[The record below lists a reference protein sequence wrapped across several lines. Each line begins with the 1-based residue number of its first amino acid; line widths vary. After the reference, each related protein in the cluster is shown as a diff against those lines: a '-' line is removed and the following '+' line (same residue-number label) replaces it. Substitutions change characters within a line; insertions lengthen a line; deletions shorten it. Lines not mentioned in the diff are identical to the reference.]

1 MSDMVSLALVESVID
16 AQKDLVAIFH
26 NDELIMTNKAFN
38 DFFAVSSCAQ
48 YKTNF
53 GLFVNNF
60 VPHPSY
66 FNKDKIEADETWFD
80 AIVRMPE
87 LERIVSMMTPSYEP
101 HAFSVAIDNSV
112 SEYCVAT
119 FSDITQTLIKRIMIE
134 NNANMDIQS
143 GAYAK
148 EYFLHVAQSY
158 EDAANF
164 NEKILGSILIH
175 ANKKDATDLGNDS
188 NALNALVSHF
198 RSSIRQD
205 DMLIRWSSNTFVL
218 IFLVDNE
225 ANARRMFEKL
235 EGVIAHENIE
245 ELQCQLS
252 LHIQEKNEN
261 INSLIRRISA

>member
-1 MSDMVSLALVESVID
+1 MSDMVSLALVQSVID
-16 AQKDLVAIFH
+16 TQKDLVAIFH
-26 NDELIMTNKAFN
+26 NDEVIMTNRAFN
-38 DFFAVSSCAQ
+38 NFFAVNSCAQ
-48 YKTNF
+48 YKTDF

-66 FNKDKIEADETWFD
+66 FNKDKIEAEESWFD
-80 AIVRMPE
+80 AVLRLPE
-87 LERIVSMMTPSYEP
+87 LDRIVSMMTPSFEP
-101 HAFSVAIDNSV
+101 HAFSVAIDSSV
-112 SEYCVAT
+112 NEYRVVT
-119 FSDITQTLIKRIMIE
+119 LSDITQTLIKRIMIE

-164 NEKILGSILIH
+164 NEKILGSILIY
-175 ANKKDATDLGNDS
+175 ADKKDGSDLGNDS
-188 NALNALVSHF
+188 DMLNALVSHF

-218 IFLVDNE
+218 IFLVDTE
-225 ANARRMFEKL
+225 DNARRMFEKL
-235 EGVIAHENIE
+235 QGVIADDNIE

-252 LHIQEKNEN
+252 LKKKKKNED

>member
-1 MSDMVSLALVESVID
+1 MSDMVSLDLVQSVVD

-26 NDELIMTNKAFN
+26 NDEIIMTNKAFN
-38 DFFAVSSCAQ
+38 NFFAVSSCAQ
-48 YKTNF
+48 YKTDF

-112 SEYCVAT
+112 DEYSIVT
-119 FSDITQTLIKRIMIE
+119 FSDITQTLIKRIMID
-134 NNANMDIQS
+134 NHANMDIQS

-148 EYFLHVAQSY
+148 EYFVHVAQSY
-158 EDAANF
+158 EDAARF
-164 NEKILGSILIH
+164 NEKILGSIVIH
-175 ANKKDATDLGNDS
+175 ADKKDASDLGNDS
-188 NALNALVSHF
+188 DMLNALVSHF

-205 DMLIRWSSNTFVL
+205 DMLTRWSSNAFVL
-218 IFLVDNE
+218 VFLVDSE
-225 ANARRMFEKL
+225 ANAMRMFEKL
-235 EGVIAHENIE
+235 QGVIAHDNIE

-252 LHIQEKNEN
+252 LHIQEKNED
-261 INSLIRRISA
+261 INSLIRRFDA

>member
-1 MSDMVSLALVESVID
+1 MSDTVSLALVQSVID

-26 NDELIMTNKAFN
+26 NDEIIMTNKSFN
-38 DFFAVSSCAQ
+38 TFFAVSSCAQ
-48 YKTNF
+48 YKTDF
-53 GLFVNNF
+53 GLFINNF

-80 AIVRMPE
+80 AILKLPE
-87 LERIVSMMTPSYEP
+87 LDRIVSMMTPSFEP
-101 HAFSVAIDNSV
+101 HAFAVAIDNSV
-112 SEYCVAT
+112 SEHCVVT

-164 NEKILGSILIH
+164 NEKILGAILIH
-175 ANKKDATDLGNDS
+175 ADKKDGSDLSNDS
-188 NALNALVSHF
+188 NALNALVSYF

-218 IFLVDNE
+218 IFLVDIE
-225 ANARRMFEKL
+225 DNAMRMFEKL
-235 EGVIAHENIE
+235 QGVIAHDNIK

-252 LHIQEKNEN
+252 LHVQEKSED
-261 INSLIRRISA
+261 INSLIRRINA